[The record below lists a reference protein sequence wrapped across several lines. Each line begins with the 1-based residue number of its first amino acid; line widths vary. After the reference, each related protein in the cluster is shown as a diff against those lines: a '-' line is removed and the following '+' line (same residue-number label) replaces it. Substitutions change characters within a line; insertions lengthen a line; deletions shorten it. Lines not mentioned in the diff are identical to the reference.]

1 MDDGRYPHKD
11 GDYTGF
17 IMLVVNRLVEVT
29 QDSQE
34 DSSGRTVFEK
44 FTEFNEQMFWLTNQK
59 EFNNKLN
66 DPREENSIKKEI
78 EKHFSQ
84 ILSNEGRE
92 KENTSRK

>member
-44 FTEFNEQMFWLTNQK
+44 FTEFNEQMFWLTN
-59 EFNNKLN
+59 
-66 DPREENSIKKEI
+66 
-78 EKHFSQ
+78 
-84 ILSNEGRE
+84 
-92 KENTSRK
+92 